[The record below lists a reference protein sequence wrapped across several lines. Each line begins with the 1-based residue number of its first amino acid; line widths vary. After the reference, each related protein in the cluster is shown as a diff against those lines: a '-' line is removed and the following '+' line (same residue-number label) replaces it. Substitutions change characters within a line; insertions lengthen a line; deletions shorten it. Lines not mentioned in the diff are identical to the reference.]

1 MNNTITI
8 TPRRLL
14 VIGLFGLLAVLS
26 YGFAAANTFPS
37 GAGAAGD
44 GQASISGY
52 AVTNVHYTLSST
64 NPTMVDS
71 ISFTLT
77 PALPA
82 GGATRISLDAGATW
96 LAVGACTGTTNV
108 SCTATGTLV
117 TALNNLRV
125 VAAQ

>member
-82 GGATRISLDAGATW
+82 PWEGDVAAEGPPGTDPDAGAER
-96 LAVGACTGTTNV
+96 L
-108 SCTATGTLV
+108 S
-117 TALNNLRV
+117 
-125 VAAQ
+125 